1 MKFVYDVKDM
11 NVKRRR
17 VQRNLFT
24 NRERL
29 NNEENDVD
37 IRVGGP

>member
-11 NVKRRR
+11 NVKRIR